1 MKRRLLSTVVA
12 GIMGAMLVACGSA
25 SEPTE
30 VTEIT
35 EASQETPLA
44 AASADESVAAVVQ
57 AIVGRGVLR
66 VGVKNAGVGLGY
78 EGPVTGG

>member
-44 AASADESVAAVVQ
+44 AAPTDESVAADVQ
-57 AIVGRGVLR
+57 AIVDRGVLK
-66 VGVKNAGVGLGY
+66 VGVKNVFW
-78 EGPVTGG
+78 PVVWPS